1 MMLTSCFCFAH
12 QQVNKLIK
20 ESQRCSCKGKKTPL
34 CPVNGG
40 AESKKEG
47 RSKGASSEDEGR
59 AGAEPRDT
67 CKENAVATAIS

>member
-1 MMLTSCFCFAH
+1 MVTSCFCFAH

-40 AESKKEG
+40 ADIKKEG
-47 RSKGASSEDEGR
+47 RPKGGSSEDEGR

-67 CKENAVATAIS
+67 GKENADATAIS